1 MEVGSVKVI
10 FLMQA
15 IDFLVDMFR
24 FENISDDITQRLKDE
39 GKKRIR
45 NAADIGGE
53 VYDNFLKEQKTVSIK
68 MHLQSP
74 EIVMP
79 INTSTNKG
87 PSLVFWPGN
96 LTVIDGVTEAL
107 LKEERGEKVTKAGKR
122 ELYDSFRIRLDNM
135 ELEYC
140 REFRMAKGDLFDKG
154 LKAAVAQEVGNM
166 GKELEKHSED
176 DEFHEDFS
184 KKKRLQIRY
193 KKVGQYL
200 ESREKLYYSMFKDF
214 SIGVKIELL
223 KNIFVQL
230 ECSDARKKIT
240 AKLSSLKLEANP
252 EIINEAMK
260 LTQIFAKNEEEQNR
274 AAIKRNMG
282 DAIKMEYLEVES
294 GGSPNL
300 HFVLAT
306 RTKLFFYGNIK
317 KDLKP
322 LDTVFFE
329 DLPDLAFDRDSL
341 RLVIKQENTKNPYK
355 IKFRNLEDF
364 QKWEMALS
372 PVKKKLAVKKM
383 KFEEEEKI
391 RRKKL
396 KMRQGRR
403 GTKSNGKKRRKRR
416 QSKSGRSTS
425 SKKTS
430 WTSGGKSSRPRC
442 TSRSPTS
449 SWSWTRARRSSSS

>member
-1 MEVGSVKVI
+1 VEMKVGSLKVI

-24 FENISDDITQRLKDE
+24 FENISDDITQKLKDE
-39 GKKRIR
+39 SKKRIR
-45 NAADIGGE
+45 NAADITGE

-68 MHLQSP
+68 MHLESP

-96 LTVIDGVTEAL
+96 LTVIDGVTERL
-107 LKEERGEKVTKAGKR
+107 LKEERGEKVEKKGKR
-122 ELYDSFRIRLDNM
+122 ELYDSFQIRLEKM

-154 LKAAVAQEVGNM
+154 LNQAIQDQAQVMKQEYESN
-166 GKELEKHSED
+166 EHHE

-184 KKKRLQIRY
+184 KMKRILIKIKKAEH
-193 KKVGQYL
+193 YL
-200 ESREKLYYSMFKDF
+200 ENRQKMFYSMFEDF

-252 EIINEAMK
+252 EIINELMK
-260 LTQIFAKNEEEQNR
+260 LTQIFVKNEEEQNR

-282 DAIKMEYLEVES
+282 DAIKMEYLEVETK
-294 GGSPNL
+294 GSPNL
-300 HFVLAT
+300 NFVLAT
-306 RTKLFFYGNIK
+306 RTKMFFYQDIK

-322 LDTVFFE
+322 LNTIFFE
-329 DLPDLAFDRDSL
+329 DLPDLAFDREK
-341 RLVIKQENTKNPYK
+341 RCLVIKQEKKDNYK

-364 QKWEMALS
+364 NKWEAALS
-372 PVKKKLAVKKM
+372 PVKKKLAVKRM
-383 KFEEEEKI
+383 KYEEEEKI
-391 RRKKL
+391 RKKKL
-396 KMRQGRR
+396 KMRQGWLYER
-403 GTKSNGKKRRKRR
+403 NN
-416 QSKSGRSTS
+416 
-425 SKKTS
+425 
-430 WTSGGKSSRPRC
+430 C
-442 TSRSPTS
+442 
-449 SWSWTRARRSSSS
+449 